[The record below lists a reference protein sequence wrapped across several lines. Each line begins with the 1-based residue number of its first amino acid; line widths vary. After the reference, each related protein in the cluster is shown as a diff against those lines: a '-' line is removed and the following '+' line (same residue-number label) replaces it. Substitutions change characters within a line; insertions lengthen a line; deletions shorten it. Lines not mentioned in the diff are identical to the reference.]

1 VKRYDPGEQ
10 GRSRNLLR
18 ADCEQTWKLFFM
30 TTMTHTLSS
39 EQQEILLRGLRFVKN
54 SVALEMIDYTPQ
66 VEAER
71 KRQYAAIA
79 ELEAL
84 INGRAVAVPA
94 R

>member
-1 VKRYDPGEQ
+1 M
-10 GRSRNLLR
+10 S
-18 ADCEQTWKLFFM
+18 
-30 TTMTHTLSS
+30 TMPQTLSR

-54 SVALEMIDYTPQ
+54 AVALEMIDYTPQ
-66 VEAER
+66 VDADR

-84 INGRAVAVPA
+84 ITGREAPVAAA

>member
-1 VKRYDPGEQ
+1 M
-10 GRSRNLLR
+10 N
-18 ADCEQTWKLFFM
+18 
-30 TTMTHTLSS
+30 TMPNALSS
-39 EQQEILLRGLRFVKN
+39 QQQEILLRGLRFVRN
-54 SVALEMIDYTPQ
+54 AVALEMIDYTPQ

-84 INGRAVAVPA
+84 INGRGAEVSAA

>member
-1 VKRYDPGEQ
+1 
-10 GRSRNLLR
+10 
-18 ADCEQTWKLFFM
+18 M
-30 TTMTHTLSS
+30 TTMPQNLSS

-66 VEAER
+66 VEADR

-79 ELEAL
+79 ELEAM
-84 INGRAVAVPA
+84 ISGRGAAVSA

>member
-1 VKRYDPGEQ
+1 M
-10 GRSRNLLR
+10 S
-18 ADCEQTWKLFFM
+18 
-30 TTMTHTLSS
+30 TMPQSLSS

-54 SVALEMIDYTPQ
+54 AVALEMIDYTPQ
-66 VEAER
+66 VDADR

-84 INGRAVAVPA
+84 INGRGAAVSA